1 MHQNWNDQQEKKVE
15 NFRVFE
21 LHSVVE
27 FVKNTNLWIIASSNF
42 YIFSVLT
49 VGLNIWNQ
57 NKSLT
62 FALQNKFINMKNG
75 LIILLSIFTL
85 ATLQAQ
91 KNKLNLIVGTY
102 TKSCDSKGIY
112 VYEFDSKTGDFK
124 LKNNTENIIN
134 PSYLAI
140 SNDGKFVY
148 SVSENDKKSSV
159 SAFAFNSKSGKL
171 DLMNHQNPNG
181 LNPCYII
188 NDEVNVIT
196 ANYSSG
202 NISVLGKNNDGSIG
216 EVKQVV
222 QHTGKGINAM
232 RQEAPHA
239 HMVCFSPDKKY
250 VLANDLGT
258 DNVYVYQ
265 YNPNGGNEIL
275 KLKSRMD
282 VKSGSGPRHLIFS
295 KNGKQVYL
303 LQELD
308 GTITS
313 FTYADGILNKVSETT
328 VVASDFKG
336 DISAADIHISPDGK
350 FLYATNRGTANDI
363 SAFKISRN
371 GKLKFVQ
378 KISTLGKGPRNF
390 TIDPTGNFLLVGH
403 QYTNDIVIFKR
414 NKKTGLLTDTG
425 KKIELCSPVCLVFT
439 KI

>member
-1 MHQNWNDQQEKKVE
+1 
-15 NFRVFE
+15 
-21 LHSVVE
+21 
-27 FVKNTNLWIIASSNF
+27 
-42 YIFSVLT
+42 
-49 VGLNIWNQ
+49 
-57 NKSLT
+57 
-62 FALQNKFINMKNG
+62 MKN
-75 LIILLSIFTL
+75 IYAVLLSVFTL

-91 KNKLNLIVGTY
+91 ENKLNLIVGTY

-112 VYEFDSKTGDFK
+112 VYEFNSKTGEFS

-134 PSYLAI
+134 PSYLTI
-140 SNDGKFVY
+140 SIDNKFVY

-159 SAFAFNSKSGKL
+159 SAFGFNSNSGKL
-171 DLMNHQNPNG
+171 DFINYQNPNG

-188 NDEVNVIT
+188 NDHKNVIT

-216 EVKQVV
+216 EVKQVI
-222 QHTGKGINAM
+222 QHTGNSINAK

-239 HMVCFSPDKKY
+239 HMVYFSPDKKY

-258 DNVYVYQ
+258 DKVYVYQ
-265 YNPNGGNEIL
+265 NNPNSVTEVL
-275 KLKSRMD
+275 TLKSSID

-295 KNGKQVYL
+295 KNGKYVFV

-313 FTYADGILNKVSETT
+313 FSYADGILAKVSETT

-336 DISAADIHISPDGK
+336 DIGAADIHISPDGK

-363 SAFKISRN
+363 SAFKILKN
-371 GKLKFVQ
+371 GKLEFVQ
-378 KISTLGKGPRNF
+378 RTTTLGKGPRNF
-390 TIDPTGNFLLVGH
+390 NIDPTGNFLLVGH

-414 NKKTGLLTDTG
+414 DKKTGMLTNTG

-439 KI
+439 RI